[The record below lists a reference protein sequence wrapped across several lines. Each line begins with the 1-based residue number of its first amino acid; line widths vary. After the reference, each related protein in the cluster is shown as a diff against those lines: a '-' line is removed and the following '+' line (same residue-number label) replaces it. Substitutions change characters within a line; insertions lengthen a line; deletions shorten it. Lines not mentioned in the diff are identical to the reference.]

1 MSEGGEQVAKYRAIL
16 LFDAT
21 DDKAA
26 AKLAATAVAAVR
38 GKLDR
43 LTTRTESWGAVDTT
57 SE

>member
-1 MSEGGEQVAKYRAIL
+1 MAKYRAIL